1 MVNTK
6 AKRIEQIEAKLTP
19 VQAAIRR
26 ADELRQAPSL
36 LEYTRPKDSD
46 GNTAAKLAKQ
56 DSLST
61 RFKELAKVKHP
72 GNSPADH
79 QAAKKLYTKYW
90 IEYDTRINLIN
101 TVQSII
107 RERTERAGAEAALKL
122 QTLTIIILRDSFS
135 RTAEKAAEWVEEYK
149 TADKEEEQNRQ
160 IMLDELAS
168 YYVNTEPGSRSLPLG
183 GVTIVFPSAIE
194 GWIDTIKGL
203 IYDVFRHKEAI
214 KYIQDQLFDGHDIL
228 ARDVEARLV
237 AVIATIKDTVRKLN
251 EYLDIRVQL
260 FGEEWKEVD
269 DWDGLPG
276 GLIGE
281 MDGRLRIDV
290 DAIRPTAKSVK
301 RLADQWI
308 KEAKIFATI
317 NNLRIQEGFAA
328 AAEYADA
335 ALKEYS
341 ASYVDPESKKGSA
354 T

>member
-26 ADELRQAPSL
+26 ADELRQASSMH
-36 LEYTRPKDSD
+36 EYNLKANVERD
-46 GNTAAKLAKQ
+46 TAKMLAKQ

-61 RFKELAKVKHP
+61 RFQELAKVKHP
-72 GNSPADH
+72 GHSPDE
-79 QAAKKLYTKYW
+79 QKAAKKLYTKYW
-90 IEYDTRINLIN
+90 IEYDTRINLIGK
-101 TVQSII
+101 VQSII
-107 RERTERAGAEAALKL
+107 MERAEKAGAEAALKL

-149 TADKEEEQNRQ
+149 TSDQEEEKNRQ

-228 ARDVEARLV
+228 ARDVEGRLM
-237 AVIATIKDTVRKLN
+237 AVIATIKDTVKKLN

-308 KEAKIFATI
+308 KEAKIDATI

-341 ASYVDPESKKGSA
+341 AIYVDPESKKGSA